1 MANYFDQFD
10 SADTPAAAGNFFDQ
24 FDKPEPSA
32 AADIAKQI
40 PSGLA
45 VGAEAIPAAI
55 PSTLGLIGR
64 GAEYVFGKGDPE
76 AVAQRE
82 QMQKLIA
89 AQRGGG
95 IAQYLPEPETTAGKY
110 ARTAAEA
117 VPGMMGAT
125 KLSPLRAAGA
135 GATSGLVSEAAGQ
148 ATEGTGAE
156 PYARAAGAV
165 IGGGAALRQAE
176 RAAVQRATPSI
187 EQLKAKAG
195 GGYEQAKGLGV
206 EIRPQAA
213 ETLAARLKGE
223 LSQAGLDENIAPKT
237 WGILGKLEGAPADAV
252 MTVNNLQALRR
263 TLGNA
268 AGSIDRSERLAA
280 VQAKNA
286 VDDFLANL
294 PAGALIRGDAKQ
306 ASALLREANANYAAA
321 ERAAELDRK
330 ITRAQ
335 LRASA
340 ANSGMNVANTIR
352 QRMADILLTPALQ
365 RGYSPEELRHMERLV
380 RGSALENS
388 LRYAGNLMGGGGG
401 LGQAV
406 IGMGALGSAYAT
418 GNPELAAL
426 PVLGAGARMASNR
439 LTLQNAARLNA
450 MARARSPLGRT
461 ATGPLMTSITP
472 AAPFGSLVSL
482 MPQFGQ

>member
-1 MANYFDQFD
+1 MAGPWDDY
-10 SADTPAAAGNFFDQ
+10 APATASGPWNDYGP
-24 FDKPEPSA
+24 KETSV
-32 AADIAKQI
+32 AADVAKQI

-45 VGAEAIPAAI
+45 VGLESIPAAI

-64 GAEYVFGKGDPE
+64 GAEYLFGQGDPE

-89 AQRGGG
+89 EQRKGG
-95 IAQYLPEPETTAGKY
+95 IAQYLPQPETTTGQY
-110 ARTAAEA
+110 ARSAAEA
-117 VPGMMGAT
+117 VPGMVGAT
-125 KLSPLRAAGA
+125 KLNPLRAAGA

-148 ATEGTGAE
+148 ATEGTEAE
-156 PYARAAGAV
+156 PYARAAGAI

-176 RAAVQRATPSI
+176 RAAVQRATPTI
-187 EQLKAKAG
+187 EQLRSTAG
-195 GGYEQAKGLGV
+195 QGYEQARNMGV

-213 ETLAARLKGE
+213 EGLAAKLKSE

-252 MTVNNLQALRR
+252 MTVQNLQSLRR

-294 PAGALIRGDAKQ
+294 PQGALIRGDAKQ

-321 ERAAELDRK
+321 ERAAELDRR

-335 LRASA
+335 LRAAA

-352 QRMADILLTPALQ
+352 QRMADILITPALQ
-365 RGYSPEELRHMERLV
+365 RGYSPQELRHMERMV

-388 LRYAGNLMGGGGG
+388 LRFAGNL
-401 LGQAV
+401 LG
-406 IGMGALGSAYAT
+406 
-418 GNPELAAL
+418 
-426 PVLGAGARMASNR
+426 
-439 LTLQNAARLNA
+439 
-450 MARARSPLGRT
+450 
-461 ATGPLMTSITP
+461 
-472 AAPFGSLVSL
+472 
-482 MPQFGQ
+482 